1 MACRAGLEP
10 EADVTRAPSVAVGV
24 ALSGSGLNEAGL
36 WVVLVIDVLDVSVVV
51 VQEMAC
57 VPCVRRCR
65 MSLGGM
71 WRAVGAVAVAR
82 QARMQVAE
90 TARRVIMVAWLCVC
104 VWCRVGC
111 EGVSEWAYRHVCV
124 SLQGRL
130 SSRSLSGGRSGHKRL
145 GTKRHAAPIAPVLRQ
160 SMRKR
165 LDKRT
170 VGWRGCA
177 ALALS
182 SSP

>member
-10 EADVTRAPSVAVGV
+10 EVDVTRAPSVAVGV

-36 WVVLVIDVLDVSVVV
+36 WVVLVTDVLDVSVVV
-51 VQEMAC
+51 VQEMVC

-65 MSLGGM
+65 TSLGGI

-82 QARMQVAE
+82 QARRHVAE

-111 EGVSEWAYRHVCV
+111 EGVSGWAYRHLCVRV
-124 SLQGRL
+124 SLEGGLSRRSPSDTNDLVPNDTLHQSRRCFASQCGR
-130 SSRSLSGGRSGHKRL
+130 G
-145 GTKRHAAPIAPVLRQ
+145 
-160 SMRKR
+160 
-165 LDKRT
+165 
-170 VGWRGCA
+170 
-177 ALALS
+177 
-182 SSP
+182 